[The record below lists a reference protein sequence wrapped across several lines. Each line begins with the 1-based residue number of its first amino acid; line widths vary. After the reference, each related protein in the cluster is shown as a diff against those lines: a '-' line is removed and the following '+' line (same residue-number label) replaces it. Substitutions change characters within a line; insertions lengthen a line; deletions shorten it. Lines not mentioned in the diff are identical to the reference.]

1 MWKPCGSK
9 PSPIF
14 LLLVISKRRAANN
27 TKNLLLFHC
36 ANMSR
41 RHAPACAVSHRLATF
56 ALNLFLKITMKKQ
69 IPLEESKKTLE
80 MLCERFPNT
89 FFNSDHKESVKPLK
103 NGIRHEILALYPE
116 YFDKYALR
124 VALGFY
130 CSRKHYLKSVLTHT
144 IRVDLEGNLCG
155 EITEENRETAL
166 KVLDA
171 FDKRFKTAKT
181 TKKTKTKKSE
191 QAVKVLEKIEPTN
204 PIEEV
209 HETEIVTRP
218 KLTLKRKTSPEK

>member
-1 MWKPCGSK
+1 M
-9 PSPIF
+9 
-14 LLLVISKRRAANN
+14 
-27 TKNLLLFHC
+27 T
-36 ANMSR
+36 
-41 RHAPACAVSHRLATF
+41 
-56 ALNLFLKITMKKQ
+56 KQ

-116 YFDKYALR
+116 QFDKYALR

-144 IRVDLEGNLCG
+144 VRVDLDGNLCG
-155 EITEENRETAL
+155 EITDENRETAL
-166 KVLDA
+166 KVLDV

-181 TKKTKTKKSE
+181 TDKTKPKKTKKKTKTKKSE
-191 QAVKVLEKIEPTN
+191 RAVEVLEKIEPTN
-204 PIEEV
+204 PIDEV

-218 KLTLKRKTSPEK
+218 KLTLKRKTSSET

>member
-1 MWKPCGSK
+1 M
-9 PSPIF
+9 
-14 LLLVISKRRAANN
+14 
-27 TKNLLLFHC
+27 T
-36 ANMSR
+36 
-41 RHAPACAVSHRLATF
+41 
-56 ALNLFLKITMKKQ
+56 KQ

-89 FFNSDHKESVKPLK
+89 FFDSDHKESVKPLK

-116 YFDKYALR
+116 HFDKYALR

-144 IRVDLEGNLCG
+144 VRVDLEGNLCG

-166 KVLDA
+166 KVLQV
-171 FDKRFKTAKT
+171 FEKRFVKPTD
-181 TKKTKTKKSE
+181 KTKTNPKKSKKKPKAKKTE
-191 QAVKVLEKIEPTN
+191 QTVEKIEPTN
-204 PIEEV
+204 PVDEV
-209 HETEIVTRP
+209 RETEIFTRP